1 MLCLVCN
8 EDIFQW
14 DDIKCLKCKK
24 YLHFSCGGMRETN
37 FRKLAGANKEKWCC
51 AKCKSMI
58 INTGIRQ
65 EVDSS
70 VGSNETLANLTESV
84 KFMSNQFD
92 NFGKQLSKVLN
103 FIKELKEENKSL
115 KETNCKL
122 KVDISSLTKK
132 INVLEQNAI
141 ISNVEI
147 IGVPEQK
154 NENCVE
160 VVQNI
165 ATKLG
170 VKLSVLNAFRM
181 YSKYSDRLKKIIAK
195 INSSEDKQQLMDFAK
210 KRKLSTKHLNENWE
224 NGNIFINNELT
235 AFNRDLFYKTR
246 MFAKSNNFKFVWF
259 KDLKIFLKKDEN
271 SKAYIVQDDLDLSK
285 LL

>member
-1 MLCLVCN
+1 MLCSVCN
-8 EDIFQW
+8 EDIFQG
-14 DDIKCLKCKK
+14 DDIKCSKCKE

-37 FRKLAGANKEKWCC
+37 FRKLAKVNKEKWCC
-51 AKCKSMI
+51 AKCKSSI
-58 INTGIRQ
+58 INTSITL
-65 EVDSS
+65 EEDSF
-70 VGSNETLANLTESV
+70 VGSNETLSNLTVSV

-92 NFGKQLSKVLN
+92 MFGKQLSEVLN
-103 FIKELKEENKSL
+103 SIKELKKENESL
-115 KETNCKL
+115 KEINCKL
-122 KVDISSLTKK
+122 NVDIGSLSKK

-141 ISNVEI
+141 ICNVEI

-160 VVQNI
+160 VVENI

-181 YSKYSDRLKKIIAK
+181 YSKFSNRPKKIIAK
-195 INSSEDKQQLMDFAK
+195 LNSSENKQQLMEFAK
-210 KRKLSTKHLNENWE
+210 KRKLNTKHLNENWE

-235 AFNRDLFYKTR
+235 AFNRDLFFKTR
-246 MFAKSNNFKFVWF
+246 MFAKSNNFKFIWF
-259 KDLKIFLKKDEN
+259 KDLKIFIKKDEN

>member
-1 MLCLVCN
+1 MLCSVCT
-8 EDIFQW
+8 EDIFQG
-14 DDIKCLKCKK
+14 DDIKCSKCKD
-24 YLHFSCGGMRETN
+24 YLHFSCGGMRENN
-37 FRKLAGANKEKWCC
+37 FRKMAKVNKEKWCC
-51 AKCKSMI
+51 AKCKSTI
-58 INTGIRQ
+58 INTSITQ
-65 EVDSS
+65 EEDAF
-70 VGSNETLANLTESV
+70 VGSNETLSNLTESV

-92 NFGKQLSKVLN
+92 MFGKQLSEVLDS
-103 FIKELKEENKSL
+103 IKELKEENKSL
-115 KETNCKL
+115 KEINFKL
-122 KVDISSLTKK
+122 NVDIASLSKK

-160 VVQNI
+160 VVENI

-181 YSKYSDRLKKIIAK
+181 YSKFSNRPTKIIAK
-195 INSSEDKQQLMDFAK
+195 LNSPETKKQLMEFAK
-210 KRKLSTKHLNENWE
+210 KRKLITKHLNENWE
-224 NGNIFINNELT
+224 NGNIYINNELT

-259 KDLKIFLKKDEN
+259 KDLKIFIEKDEN
-271 SKAYIVQDDLDLSK
+271 SKAYIVHDDLDLSK